1 MNLVE
6 AIKALQTAEDD
17 DAYVTAQ
24 FVFMGAHFETN
35 PVLAFALG
43 FAASMLEL
51 NSNVRLVKM
60 IHTARARK
68 DTPLLK
74 AMNAFMLGGDPAGL
88 EAFDL
93 AIKTLV
99 DRFDFNPEANDWT
112 KVRRH
117 ALVSRIA
124 ANNEKRRAP
133 T

>member
-6 AIKALQTAEDD
+6 AIRALQTAEDD
-17 DAYVTAQ
+17 DAYVAVQ

-99 DRFDFNPEANDWT
+99 DHFEFDPEANDKT
-112 KVRRH
+112 KLYRCEI
-117 ALVSRIA
+117 VSRIA
-124 ANNEKRRAP
+124 RRIRKGERL
-133 T
+133 